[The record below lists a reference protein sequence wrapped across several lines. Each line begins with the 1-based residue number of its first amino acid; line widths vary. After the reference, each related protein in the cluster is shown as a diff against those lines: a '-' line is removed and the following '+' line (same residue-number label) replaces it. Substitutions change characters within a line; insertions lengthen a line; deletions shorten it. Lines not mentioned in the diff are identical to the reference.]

1 MSEDYT
7 DLVERLKFY
16 ADTADDRVY
25 GICVNAPETM
35 KIAAAAIEKLVKDR
49 NVLQLQNHLE
59 RCEHEHTRKERDAA
73 IADLKQASKIPFG
86 GCHLCTSIGT
96 EICKECYRCDL
107 FAEIAKNPTDHWE
120 WRGMQDECGADL
132 GVRE

>member
-1 MSEDYT
+1 MTDDYT

-16 ADTADDRVY
+16 ADTADDMVY

-73 IADLKQASKIPFG
+73 VADITNIVHDMANTCICDYCV
-86 GCHLCTSIGT
+86 GCEKDGHHD
-96 EICKECYRCDL
+96 ECK
-107 FAEIAKNPTDHWE
+107 TDEGDSWE
-120 WRGMQDECGADL
+120 WRGVQEI
-132 GVRE
+132 E